1 MMKKS
6 LSVVLAVLL
15 AGSTSLAVAQTSAE
29 VANASSSKDLS
40 AVKKRFADQFA
51 SFQDISDGKAPAW
64 SLRKPT
70 FSNAPANPT
79 AGLDERQMQAL
90 SSESPGWQLDHG
102 KVEADRGPTFAQTH
116 PQGLSFSQYQA
127 NSSNSGEFALPAN
140 ADTSSFAA
148 TGTVNVAGDTAK
160 PTIRERIANFLHR
173 GGAAKTT
180 DAQ

>member
-70 FSNAPANPT
+70 FSNAPAITPRLPINVRRVP
-79 AGLDERQMQAL
+79 LR
-90 SSESPGWQLDHG
+90 
-102 KVEADRGPTFAQTH
+102 F
-116 PQGLSFSQYQA
+116 
-127 NSSNSGEFALPAN
+127 NSIN
-140 ADTSSFAA
+140 
-148 TGTVNVAGDTAK
+148 
-160 PTIRERIANFLHR
+160 
-173 GGAAKTT
+173 
-180 DAQ
+180 